1 LASIYSCFRFSDI
14 SLFSTQLEQDL
25 IQKEFQTILGDESC
39 EAVNAGLEYYENG
52 GGKLLKDLPNYTT
65 TQGSVWKLYEEYYGS
80 KDFCDKWV
88 TAALKGGKFNF
99 NGGEVNFGNFPG
111 NLGDPEDEDGECVGR
126 EGE

>member
-1 LASIYSCFRFSDI
+1 VDKKNCRRPVELLRKDREIEKERC
-14 SLFSTQLEQDL
+14 E
-25 IQKEFQTILGDESC
+25 KEFQTILGDESC